1 MKFTFT
7 LFIFVLSLMT
17 GCTDRTAPSE
27 ILEYEGPFQ
36 EAEDLILY
44 YSESASVQVRLTTAK
59 LWEYENGDREFPEGI
74 FMEFFGESGDI
85 TSTLKANEAFFDKKE
100 NRWRGR
106 GDVEI
111 RNMENNQQLDT
122 EELFWKPDEG
132 VMYTN
137 KFVTINDN
145 GEIMKCNSLRAAQ
158 DFSWYGCQKPEGDIR
173 IQE

>member
-1 MKFTFT
+1 
-7 LFIFVLSLMT
+7 
-17 GCTDRTAPSE
+17 
-27 ILEYEGPFQ
+27 
-36 EAEDLILY
+36 
-44 YSESASVQVRLTTAK
+44 
-59 LWEYENGDREFPEGI
+59 
-74 FMEFFGESGDI
+74 MEFFGEDNII
-85 TSTLKANEAFFDKKE
+85 TSTLRANEAYFDKKE

-173 IQE
+173 IEE